1 MVTFLK
7 RSGFAAGYT
16 LMLFGAAL
24 LLVGLAVDLTLHAR
38 DVTLWQE
45 EGIFGLSN
53 PGHVVILAGLF
64 FIIAGAFLGPYSRWV
79 LPSGSL
85 AMSLAAPVAALTLAF
100 TLSTAFALQIDSMA
114 GGHDDEAA
122 ASARPEATQAATPE
136 AGHGGHPAAILPQNQ
151 ALVEIEELTF
161 HEPANTQAITEDNLR
176 FAEDFLKK
184 ARDETEKYR
193 DVKAA
198 RADGYV
204 QITQDLPLIGA
215 HFFNA
220 GRVGSLEPGQPGILL
235 YEQGNEG
242 DWELVG
248 LNFMLPKQPGVD
260 TPPDTPLGGLAHW
273 HYHTDLC
280 FGPGSVSIAASAA
293 ECAGLYV
300 PETPWLLHVW
310 VWKDSPEGVFD
321 HANSLLQ

>member
-184 ARDETEKYR
+184 ARAETEKYR
-193 DVKAA
+193 DVKGA
-198 RADGYV
+198 RADGYM

-235 YEQGNEG
+235 YEQGDEG
-242 DWELVG
+242 GWELVG

-260 TPPDTPLGGLAHW
+260 TPPDTPFGGLAHW